1 MKIANIVSNNKIDV
15 SEEFNVV
22 QSMDEIIHGL
32 PTLIV
37 GYDYVNKHYPDFDI
51 MEIRIEPNLYWT
63 FKRTE
68 KRDKF
73 HEDLSWFIRKVYGD
87 LTKEIIYIFVDPLQ
101 YRSRTLWKII
111 RKIYSL
117 KKIITYVHGDMVYL
131 YGEKYLFGVDLK
143 LLSYIGLNSD
153 KILNKI
159 KSMSVVFL
167 GADDILIEYKN
178 TVEELGNKV
187 RYIPYLFSIKNE
199 QNDTTSIIHIP
210 RES

>member
-37 GYDYVNKHYPDFDI
+37 GYEYVNKHYPDFDI
-51 MEIRIEPNLYWT
+51 LDIRIEHNLYWT

-73 HEDLSWFIRKVYGD
+73 NEDLSWFIRKVYDD

-101 YRSRTLWKII
+101 YQSRTLWKII

-117 KKIITYVHGDMVYL
+117 KKIITYVHGDMIYL
-131 YGEKYLFGVDLK
+131 YGDKYLFGVDLK
-143 LLSYIGLNSD
+143 VLSYIGLNTN
-153 KILNKI
+153 KLKNKI
-159 KSMSVVFL
+159 KSMSAVFL
-167 GADDILIEYKN
+167 GTDEILIEYKN

-199 QNDTTSIIHIP
+199 QNDITSIIHIP

>member
-37 GYDYVNKHYPDFDI
+37 GYEYVNKHYPDFDI
-51 MEIRIEPNLYWT
+51 LDIRIENNLYWT

-73 HEDLSWFIRKVYGD
+73 QEDLSWFIRKVYDD
-87 LTKEIIYIFVDPLQ
+87 LTKEITYIFVDPLQ

-117 KKIITYVHGDMVYL
+117 KKIITYVHGDMIYL

-143 LLSYIGLNSD
+143 LLSYIGLNSA
-153 KILNKI
+153 KIRNKI
-159 KSMSVVFL
+159 KSMSAVFL
-167 GADDILIEYKN
+167 GADEILIEYKN

-187 RYIPYLFSIKNE
+187 RYVPYLFSIKNE
-199 QNDTTSIIHIP
+199 QNDITSIIHIP

>member
-51 MEIRIEPNLYWT
+51 MDIRVEPNLYWT

-73 HEDLSWFIRKVYGD
+73 QEDMSWFIRKVYGD
-87 LTKEIIYIFVDPLQ
+87 LTKEITYIFVDPLQ

-117 KKIITYVHGDMVYL
+117 KKIITYVQGDMIYL

-153 KILNKI
+153 KIRNKI
-159 KSMSVVFL
+159 KSMSAVFL
-167 GADDILIEYKN
+167 GADEILIEYKN

-187 RYIPYLFSIKNE
+187 RYVPYLFSIKNE

>member
-51 MEIRIEPNLYWT
+51 MDIRVEANLYWT

-73 HEDLSWFIRKVYGD
+73 QEDLSWFIRKVYGD
-87 LTKEIIYIFVDPLQ
+87 LTKEIIYIFVDPIQ
-101 YRSRTLWKII
+101 YRSRTLWKIV

-117 KKIITYVHGDMVYL
+117 KKIITYVHGDMIYL
-131 YGEKYLFGVDLK
+131 YGDKYLFGIDLK
-143 LLSYIGLNSD
+143 LLSYIGLNSG
-153 KILNKI
+153 KIRNKI
-159 KSMSVVFL
+159 KSMSAVFL
-167 GADDILIEYKN
+167 GSDEILIEYKN

-187 RYIPYLFSIKNE
+187 RYIPYLFSIKNG

-210 RES
+210 REG

>member
-37 GYDYVNKHYPDFDI
+37 GYEYVNKHYPDFDI
-51 MEIRIEPNLYWT
+51 LDIRIENNLYWT

-73 HEDLSWFIRKVYGD
+73 QEDLSWFIRKVYDD
-87 LTKEIIYIFVDPLQ
+87 LTKEITYIFVDPLQ

-117 KKIITYVHGDMVYL
+117 KKIITYVHGDMIYL

-153 KILNKI
+153 KIRNKI
-159 KSMSVVFL
+159 KSTSAVFL
-167 GADDILIEYKN
+167 GADEILIEYKN

-187 RYIPYLFSIKNE
+187 RYVPYLFSIKNE